1 MIPVLLDLDL
11 AMGAPGSDID
21 DGFALALAVAD
32 PEIDLQLI
40 TTVNGNTDAATAT
53 TLTGELLDRLGAAEI
68 PVRQGA
74 TRALLRPATRIGRL
88 PPDVTPRPAHPE
100 HAVSALIERVR
111 ASRAS

>member
-74 TRALLRPATRIGRL
+74 TRALLRPGD
-88 PPDVTPRPAHPE
+88 PNRPAAAGRDAAPG
-100 HAVSALIERVR
+100 AIPSTR
-111 ASRAS
+111 SRR